1 MTDCPS
7 CRAPLKDGDWT
18 CGRCGAPV
26 AGAGTA
32 SGATG
37 SGYPPAGGARP
48 DPYGYAPGYAP
59 QPGAASAPASAG
71 ASGTLRL
78 VVILTVL
85 ALVAIVAV
93 WFFVV
98 RGPAQ
103 TSGDEFLGTWTS
115 AGSGI
120 VSVVIARPVKD
131 FEVTLTG
138 AQATQTMTVP
148 AHVDGDE
155 LKITVDDF
163 ATLAGEA
170 DAERFKDMLKALA
183 GDFSIVFAGVDATH
197 LRMTIEGSTSGRE
210 GADTATLTKATP

>member
-7 CRAPLKDGDWT
+7 CGAALKDDDWT

-37 SGYPPAGGARP
+37 SGY
-48 DPYGYAPGYAP
+48 APGYEP
-59 QPGAASAPASAG
+59 QPVAVSTSASAG

-85 ALVAIVAV
+85 ALIAIVAV
-93 WFFVV
+93 WFFVI

-103 TSGDEFLGTWTS
+103 TSGDEFLGTWTA
-115 AGSGI
+115 AGNGI
-120 VSVVIARPVKD
+120 GSVVIARPEED
-131 FEVTLTG
+131 FEVTITG
-138 AQATQTMTVP
+138 SQATQKMTVP
-148 AHVDGDE
+148 AQIDGDDLE
-155 LKITVDDF
+155 ITVDDL

-170 DAERFKDMLKALA
+170 SAERFKDTLEALY
-183 GDFSIVFAGVDATH
+183 GDFTIVFAGVDATH
-197 LRMTIEGSTSGRE
+197 LRMSVEGSKSAQAE
-210 GADTATLTKATP
+210 DDTATLTKAAP